1 MSAGLAVFQSLW
13 AMEDLPST
21 ANQWSLPEQIH
32 LIAAAGFNG
41 VAVDLGARRAPA
53 AAELAP
59 LIQGSDLNAAVFAF
73 VHTIDDLRAAIAY
86 AHQVGAG
93 QMVVCAQIY
102 GFDPEALAGTVARW
116 YELCRDEQIDMQLE
130 THRNTVTNDIRFT
143 ELILR
148 HLDPRI
154 ELAGDLSHY
163 VCANEMPDEPTREY
177 EDLVT
182 AILDRCGSLQ
192 GRIATR
198 AQVQIPLGTPAGE
211 RWEQRFRGWWEQ
223 GFRSIRARSAP
234 GRQIMFCTELG
245 TRPYAITDAAG
256 AELSDRWT
264 EALILKSWA
273 HEAFEASGIEPSSP
287 PATSPITVPSPHGS
301 H

>member
-1 MSAGLAVFQSLW
+1 MSAGLAAFQSLW

-32 LIAAAGFNG
+32 LIAAAGFDG
-41 VAVDLGARRAPA
+41 VAVDLGARRSPA

-73 VHTIDDLRAAIAY
+73 VRTIDDLRAAIDY

-143 ELILR
+143 ELLLR

-273 HEAFEASGIEPSSP
+273 HEAFEASAIEPSSP

>member
-1 MSAGLAVFQSLW
+1 MSAGLAAFQSLW

-41 VAVDLGARRAPA
+41 VAVDLGARRSPA

-73 VHTIDDLRAAIAY
+73 VRTIDDLRAAIDY

-130 THRNTVTNDIRFT
+130 THRNTVTNDIRFS
-143 ELILR
+143 ELLLR

-154 ELAGDLSHY
+154 ELAADLSHY

-273 HEAFEASGIEPSSP
+273 HEAFEASAIEPSSP
-287 PATSPITVPSPHGS
+287 SATSPITVPSPHGS